1 MRNPQLFQLHDTTS
15 RAKGRRCPCV
25 LSTSIRPS
33 KACLHGYFDACRAT
47 MPSLLEFYGAMR
59 YRGRRWRSFQK
70 EQRSIHRLIAELR
83 KHADQ
88 RHDWCWRTARPC
100 HFKSED
106 AWGGAVHQ
114 YGTAPTLIKA
124 FPGGRYAGTLHFED
138 MLERAEVSCSVWIS
152 PRYLGLSAFRRPIC
166 RVE

>member
-88 RHDWCWRTARPC
+88 RHDGVGVRLGRAISNLKTHGVAPCINMGLHRRLSKHFLVADTPAHYTSRTCSNVQKCLVVFGSVR
-100 HFKSED
+100 
-106 AWGGAVHQ
+106 
-114 YGTAPTLIKA
+114 GTWA
-124 FPGGRYAGTLHFED
+124 
-138 MLERAEVSCSVWIS
+138 
-152 PRYLGLSAFRRPIC
+152 
-166 RVE
+166 